1 MNQYSRFSHINIKVA
16 LLFLSLYISWLLLF
30 VGIRLDHILFI
41 ISLLIFFF
49 FNKFTRNLVI
59 SLVFFWIFWILYDG
73 MRVFPNYEFNPV
85 HIIEPYTLELRY
97 FGFDYLSERVT
108 INEYFDQNNT
118 KFLDF
123 LSGFFYL
130 TWVPLPMLFCV
141 FLFFKKKRLLLSF
154 SACFLVTNLV
164 GFALY
169 YMYPAAPPWYV
180 SIYGFQE
187 NFSLPGNAAGLLRFD
202 SLIGI
207 PIFENMYNKNANVFA
222 AIPSLHAA
230 YPVILLYY
238 GTKLKSPWIT
248 IIFTLDVIGI
258 WFSALYSNHHYM
270 IDILLGAGCAMIG
283 IIIFEILER
292 KTIIST
298 YLDKLTAFISR

>member
-1 MNQYSRFSHINIKVA
+1 MKPYSRWSKVNIRIAVIF
-16 LLFLSLYISWLLLF
+16 LLIYITWLTAF

-41 ISLLIFFF
+41 TTLLLFFF

-59 SLVFFWIFWILYDG
+59 ALIFFWIFWILYDG
-73 MRVFPNYEFNPV
+73 MRVLPNYEINPV
-85 HIIEPYTLELRY
+85 HIEEPYNFELQY
-97 FGFDYLSERVT
+97 FGVDYHSERLT
-108 INEYFDQNNT
+108 LNEYFQRNT
-118 KFLDF
+118 TLVLDF
-123 LSGFFYL
+123 LSGLFYL

-141 FLFFKKKRLLLSF
+141 FLFFRKKRMLLSF

-180 SIYGFQE
+180 SEHGFVE

-202 SLIGI
+202 NLIGV

-230 YPVILLYY
+230 YPVILLYF
-238 GTKLKSPWIT
+238 GSKLKSKWIT
-248 IIFTLDVIGI
+248 IFFAFDVLGI
-258 WFSALYSNHHYM
+258 WFAALYSNHHYLL
-270 IDILLGAGCAMIG
+270 DVLLGAACAILG
-283 IIIFEILER
+283 IVFFELLER
-292 KTIIST
+292 KTIISE
-298 YLDKLTAFISR
+298 YLDKLTSFISR